1 MKPTPT
7 KIDLAPSFN
16 GRVGDSQSFTK
27 LWFKQNGLPLD
38 LTKYSVYFAGKDAN
52 GTAFKLV
59 DFAKADQTGDNL
71 QIGKITF
78 YIPGGTFQVE
88 GDWDYTTTFFG
99 ITDADGTVIST
110 VNVGIH
116 VLANSV
122 EFGIDSKP
130 YYTELETLITEM
142 KQYISDNET
151 QINSTVSEITDK
163 DSTLNKNIAAL
174 EALITNYQK
183 LITDNAILSEKDI
196 TDIRATIANL
206 KIQLNRTT
214 AFTPQQ
220 YVDNS
225 LGLTVTHITN
235 SSVVGV
241 APNDTTYGYLT
252 TDVVTPATEAATS
265 GSVFQTYKIG
275 VAGKATE
282 YVRVNTNATTWG
294 AWQQVTT
301 W

>member
-7 KIDLAPSFN
+7 QIDLAPSFN

-38 LTKYSVYFAGKDAN
+38 LTKYSVYLSGKDAN

-99 ITDADGTVIST
+99 IMDADGTVIST

-122 EFGIDSKP
+122 EFGINSKP
-130 YYTELETLITEM
+130 YYTELETLIAEM

-151 QINSTVSEITDK
+151 KIDSTVSEITDK

-183 LITDNAILSEKDI
+183 LINDNAVLSEKDI
-196 TDIRATIANL
+196 ANF

-252 TDVVTPATEAATS
+252 TDVVTLATEAATS

-282 YVRVNTNATTWG
+282 YVRVNTNATTWS